1 MSEFIS
7 WEDLNAREYKD
18 PDFILDPYIPRE
30 GIVLLWGATSTGKSP
45 LGWSM
50 CSAVGTGT
58 SFFGLPTR
66 PGRVLYVEN
75 DTPEQIVASR
85 VRKISPAPNVWW
97 LFLQPLSLPNVEP
110 ETKRILLKA
119 NDELAP
125 DVVFLNTLRKLH
137 DMDDKD
143 STTPKIVYSFFRK
156 IFPRSALV
164 FVHHVR
170 KQSTDPRAVE
180 HSKESFSGSNHWLD
194 DAQVGVHLESYESP
208 RENLRL
214 YHRKSQ
220 ASELLRPLPLR
231 LHDDGSTLTSPLY
244 DELLA
249 AYTLLNE
256 DEEDDK
262 GALDLKLSMMF
273 GISPSTAK
281 KRRLAI
287 ESGKFPNSRDFLAR
301 HNAEGEGSNV

>member
-1 MSEFIS
+1 MTDIMT
-7 WEDLNAREYKD
+7 WEELNEKRYPKE
-18 PDFILDPYIPRE
+18 DFLLDPYIPRE

-50 CSAVGTGT
+50 ASAIGRGT

-66 PGRVLYVEN
+66 EGRVLYVEN
-75 DTPEQIVASR
+75 DTPEQVVAGR
-85 VRKISPAPNVWW
+85 VRKLPPAPNVWW
-97 LFLQPLSLPNVEP
+97 MFTQPLSLPGIDP
-110 ETKRILLKA
+110 EDKRSLLRA
-119 NDELAP
+119 NDEVAP

-143 STTPKIVYSFFRK
+143 SVTPKVVYTFFRK
-156 IFPRSALV
+156 LFPKSALV

-170 KQSTDPRAVE
+170 KQSTDPRALDR
-180 HSKESFSGSNHWLD
+180 SKESFSGSNHWLD
-194 DAQVGVHLESYESP
+194 DAQVGIHLESYDSS

-220 ASELLRPLPLR
+220 ASELLRPLPLK
-231 LHDDGSTLTSPLY
+231 LESDGSTLHSPLF
-244 DELLA
+244 DELFFTYELMN
-249 AYTLLNE
+249 TWEREKNE
-256 DEEDDK
+256 
-262 GALDLKLSMMF
+262 LDATVAMKF

-287 ESGKFPNSRDFLAR
+287 ESGRFPGSREFLGRATQEVEE
-301 HNAEGEGSNV
+301 A